1 MSFEIELLG
10 VRGSLPTPYF
20 PAVMEEHIEALL
32 AAYSQSALSKVG
44 DYKSFLEKLPA
55 HLKGGYGGNTT
66 CVQVHNGSDIVIIDG
81 GSGIRNSLKNL
92 MQTSKTQDN
101 PTIHILMTHFHWD
114 HIIGLPFFTPLF
126 TSGKKIKF
134 YAVQNNFEKYIK
146 MIFTKPF
153 FPVEFESL
161 AADISFHYLQP
172 RVKNMIGKLAVSPY
186 LLDHPDECWGFKIEQ
201 DGRAFAHCV
210 DTEAT
215 RTSRL
220 QLGEDLPLYQNIDL
234 MLFDAQYSS
243 QEAKEKVNWGH
254 SAASAG
260 LEIAFRE
267 NIKKIVLTHHDP
279 WASDDQIASI
289 YMEAFTHFE
298 SFDLLRLEKK
308 EKVKTLCQIGIEGQ
322 RIPV

>member
-1 MSFEIELLG
+1 MSLEIELLG

-20 PAVMEEHIEALL
+20 PIVLEEHIEALM

-66 CVQVHNGSDIVIIDG
+66 CVRVHNGSDIVIIDG
-81 GSGIRNSLKNL
+81 GSGIRNSLKSLLESPDLNL
-92 MQTSKTQDN
+92 D

-126 TSGKKIKF
+126 MRGKKIKF
-134 YAVQNNFEKYIK
+134 YAVQNNFEQFIK

-153 FPVEFESL
+153 FPVEFNSL
-161 AADISFHYLQP
+161 AADISFHQLQP
-172 RVKNMIGKLAVSPY
+172 RTKNRIGKLEVSPY

-201 DGRAFAHCV
+201 KGRTFAHCV

-215 RTSRL
+215 RTSRE
-220 QLGEDLPLYQNIDL
+220 QLGHDLPLYQNVDL
-234 MLFDAQYSS
+234 MLFDAQYSI

-254 SAASAG
+254 SAAAPG

-267 NIKKIVLTHHDP
+267 GIKKIVLTHHDP
-279 WASDDQIASI
+279 WASDDQIAGV
-289 YMEAFTHFE
+289 YMEAFQHFE
-298 SFDLLRLEKK
+298 SLDLVRLEKK
-308 EKVKTLCQIGIEGQ
+308 EQAKTICQIGIEGQ
-322 RIPV
+322 KITV